1 MTDVREKELV
11 QRIDNLE
18 SAFRDLVQRFL
29 PPVMHRLQTLEA
41 RINRVDKPSSGP
53 RRYQHTNYATW
64 RAVQER
70 LGTMSYMQIAKD
82 LNVPYSTVRIYRE
95 MPPEKVAQLRAIAEA
110 EARAEVPVE
119 QSDNSKAEATA
130 TEPSITRSDSIAS
143 GGHLRVISGQDTYVR
158 VTDLM
163 DRSQATCHAAKV
175 PYYRSEVRDE

>member
-1 MTDVREKELV
+1 MTDREKELV

-18 SAFRDLVQRFL
+18 SVFRDLVQRFL

-53 RRYQHTNYATW
+53 RRYRHTNYATW

-70 LGTMSYMQIAKD
+70 LGTMSYMRIAKD
-82 LNVPYSTVRIYRE
+82 LDVPYSTVRIYRE
-95 MPPEKVAQLRAIAEA
+95 LPPEKVAQLRAIAEA
-110 EARAEVPVE
+110 EAKAEVPVE
-119 QSDNSKAEATA
+119 QSGNSEAEAAA
-130 TEPSITRSDSIAS
+130 TEPSITRSDPIAS
-143 GGHLRVISGQDTYVR
+143 GGPDTYMR

-175 PYYRSEVRDE
+175 PYYMRSEVRDE

>member
-1 MTDVREKELV
+1 MTDREKELE

-82 LNVPYSTVRIYRE
+82 LDVPYSTVRIYIA

-110 EARAEVPVE
+110 EAKAEVPVE
-119 QSDNSKAEATA
+119 QSGNSEAEAAA
-130 TEPSITRSDSIAS
+130 TEPSITRSNPIAS
-143 GGHLRVISGQDTYVR
+143 GGPDTYMR

-163 DRSQATCHAAKV
+163 DRSQATGHAAKA
-175 PYYRSEVRDE
+175 PYYMSSEVEYE

>member
-1 MTDVREKELV
+1 MTDVREKELE

-53 RRYQHTNYATW
+53 RRYQHTNYAAW

-70 LGTMSYMQIAKD
+70 LGTMSYMQIAKELD
-82 LNVPYSTVRIYRE
+82 LPYSTVRLYIA

-110 EARAEVPVE
+110 EAKAEVPVE
-119 QSDNSKAEATA
+119 QSGNSEAEAAA
-130 TEPSITRSDSIAS
+130 TEPSITRSNPIAS
-143 GGHLRVISGQDTYVR
+143 GGPDTYMR

-163 DRSQATCHAAKV
+163 DRSQATGHAAKV
-175 PYYRSEVRDE
+175 PYYMRSEVRDE